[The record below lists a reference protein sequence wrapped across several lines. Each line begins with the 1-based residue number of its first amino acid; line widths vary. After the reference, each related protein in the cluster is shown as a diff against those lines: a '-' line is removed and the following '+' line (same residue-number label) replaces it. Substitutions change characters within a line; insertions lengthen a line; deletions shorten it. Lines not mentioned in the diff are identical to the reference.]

1 MYDLELAWNTQ
12 KNQMKDVKGKEME
25 QERKGKISNEDIDLD
40 RTKNNY
46 DLVEDER
53 TLHQRVKNR
62 VDELKENGSRVQKNS
77 VVMYSNILTVPEEQ
91 AKVWGEE
98 KTDDYFKACYDFFS
112 KEFGIE
118 NVVSA
123 KVHKD
128 ETAPHMHLHFVPVNK
143 ENGRLQARVSMN
155 KAKINYIHDE
165 LPKFLQERGFD
176 VVRGKGKTE
185 KNIENIHEYKEIK
198 ALEEKI
204 EQEKKELN
212 KELEEIKLNKKP
224 LVNIKRVKER
234 SFEKGIREKNKRV
247 EVPLKDFDELIAS
260 AKENEKLRKIN
271 HDVSKTNKELKQ
283 QFKVLNNQ
291 YQKIVDQQQ
300 AEYKKL
306 ENKNIELQKE
316 NKELKQE
323 LGSEIDKRIVYA
335 DVLINDFN
343 VTAWSKEETKAR
355 LVLNKLDRG
364 VEPSNVKQGQEWR
377 ETLEKARGTNI
388 KSDRL
393 ERGISKIKEII
404 QKIKEKILSQ
414 RKNKQQGMRR

>member
-40 RTKNNY
+40 KTENNY

-62 VDELKENGSRVQKNS
+62 VDELKESGSRVQKNS

-176 VVRGKGKTE
+176 VIRGKGRTE

-198 ALEEKI
+198 ALEGKI

-212 KELEEIKLNKKP
+212 KELEEIKLNKQP
-224 LVNIKRVKER
+224 LVNIKKVKER

-355 LVLNKLDRG
+355 LVLSKLDRG
-364 VEPSNVKQGQEWR
+364 VEPSDVKQGQEWR

>member
-1 MYDLELAWNTQ
+1 MRKTSEVYDLELAWNTQ
-12 KNQMKDVKGKEME
+12 KNQMNDVKGKEME

-40 RTKNNY
+40 KTENNY

-62 VDELKENGSRVQKNS
+62 VDELKESGSRVQKNS

-112 KEFGIE
+112 KEFGVE

-198 ALEEKI
+198 ALEGKI
-204 EQEKKELN
+204 EQEKEKLT
-212 KELEEIKLNKKP
+212 KELEKIKVEQKP
-224 LVNIKRVKER
+224 LVNIQRVKER
-234 SFEKGIREKNKRV
+234 SFEKGIKEKNKRV
-247 EVPLKDFDELIAS
+247 EVPLKDFDKLIAS

-283 QFKVLNNQ
+283 EFKVLNNQ
-291 YQKIVDQQQ
+291 YQEVVDQKQEVNL
-300 AEYKKL
+300 A
-306 ENKNIELQKE
+306 LQKE

-323 LGSEIDKRIVYA
+323 LGTEIEKRIVYA
-335 DVLINDFN
+335 DMLINDFN
-343 VTAWSKEETKAR
+343 VTEWSKEETKAR

-364 VEPSNVKQGQEWR
+364 LEPSDVKQGQEWQK
-377 ETLEKARGTNI
+377 TLEKARDTNI
-388 KSDRL
+388 KPDRL

-414 RKNKQQGMRR
+414 RKNKEQSMER

>member
-1 MYDLELAWNTQ
+1 MELAWNTQ

-291 YQKIVDQQQ
+291 YQKNVDQQQ

-335 DVLINDFN
+335 DMLINDFN

>member
-335 DVLINDFN
+335 DMLINDFN

>member
-12 KNQMKDVKGKEME
+12 KNQMNDVKGKEME

-40 RTKNNY
+40 KTENNY

-62 VDELKENGSRVQKNS
+62 VDELKESGSRVQKNS

-176 VVRGKGKTE
+176 VIRGKGRTE

-198 ALEEKI
+198 ALEGKI

-212 KELEEIKLNKKP
+212 KELEEIKLNKQP
-224 LVNIKRVKER
+224 LVNIKKVKER

-247 EVPLKDFDELIAS
+247 EVPLKDFDKLIAS

-283 QFKVLNNQ
+283 EFKILNNQ
-291 YQKIVDQQQ
+291 YQEIVDQ
-300 AEYKKL
+300 KKEMNL
-306 ENKNIELQKE
+306 ALQKE

-323 LGSEIDKRIVYA
+323 LGAEIDKRIVYA
-335 DVLINDFN
+335 DMLINDFN
-343 VTAWSKEETKAR
+343 VTEWSKEETKAR
-355 LVLNKLDRG
+355 LVLNNLDRG
-364 VEPSNVKQGQEWR
+364 VEPLSAKEGQEWQK
-377 ETLEKARGTNI
+377 TLEKARDTNI
-388 KSDRL
+388 KPDRL

-414 RKNKQQGMRR
+414 RKNKEQDMER